1 MEFFKGFIPARF
13 PDLSILHEKTRK
25 PRHFLQNNEN
35 GGCFTVHC
43 QFLKLHRKGKL
54 TRAQFYTSDA
64 RDKFHD
70 GFKAVH
76 SLTRACELFGQS
88 FNLTFLQLERLSK
101 LFR

>member
-1 MEFFKGFIPARF
+1 MFYCPLSVFVQSCFPEFG
-13 PDLSILHEKTRK
+13 
-25 PRHFLQNNEN
+25 
-35 GGCFTVHC
+35 
-43 QFLKLHRKGKL
+43 KLHRKGNL
-54 TRAQFYTSDA
+54 TRAQFYTSADRDA

-88 FNLTFLQLERLSK
+88 FNLTCLQLERLSK